1 MPFRPRKSRR
11 TWLVKPDNLPYNFIL
26 ASSRPASVS
35 PLSADDR
42 SGGLRATNTDGLW
55 AAATRHHT
63 SNPE

>member
-1 MPFRPRKSRR
+1 MPFHAQKCRQ
-11 TWLVKPDNLPYNFIL
+11 TWLVKPNNLPYNFIL
-26 ASSRPASVS
+26 ASSRPASVGL
-35 PLSADDR
+35 LSADDR